1 MCSPGEFPNDFTER
15 MIEKYSEKVN
25 DDGFFLGV
33 ADAFLF
39 AVKQGKSFAIAV
51 DPQPDRALEVLSAR
65 DYLCGILP
73 ENIQIERREGDD
85 LDTKSPDSWCIV
97 SCDAKFAQE
106 GERNHYVPAIFKD
119 QLTQDEWFD
128 RTVLGQ
134 RSTRNELREKEQAL
148 RTLDSDL

>member
-39 AVKQGKSFAIAV
+39 AVKQGKSLAIAV
-51 DPQPDRALEVLSAR
+51 DPQPDRALEVLSSR

-85 LDTKSPDSWCIV
+85 LDT
-97 SCDAKFAQE
+97 
-106 GERNHYVPAIFKD
+106 R
-119 QLTQDEWFD
+119 
-128 RTVLGQ
+128 VLILG
-134 RSTRNELREKEQAL
+134 A
-148 RTLDSDL
+148 

>member
-1 MCSPGEFPNDFTER
+1 

-39 AVKQGKSFAIAV
+39 AVKQGKSLAIAV

-73 ENIQIERREGDD
+73 EKY
-85 LDTKSPDSWCIV
+85 KSN
-97 SCDAKFAQE
+97 
-106 GERNHYVPAIFKD
+106 GEKVTTWIPR
-119 QLTQDEWFD
+119 
-128 RTVLGQ
+128 VLILG
-134 RSTRNELREKEQAL
+134 A
-148 RTLDSDL
+148 

>member
-1 MCSPGEFPNDFTER
+1 MCSPGEFPNDFTQR

-39 AVKQGKSFAIAV
+39 AVKQGKSLAIAV
-51 DPQPDRALEVLSAR
+51 GPQPDRALEVLSAR

-97 SCDAKFAQE
+97 SAATPSLLEKVS
-106 GERNHYVPAIFKD
+106 GI
-119 QLTQDEWFD
+119 
-128 RTVLGQ
+128 
-134 RSTRNELREKEQAL
+134 STSQPFSRISSL
-148 RTLDSDL
+148 RTSGLIALFWANGPLGMS

>member
-1 MCSPGEFPNDFTER
+1 MCSPGEFPYDFTER
-15 MIEKYSEKVN
+15 MMEKYSEKVN

-39 AVKQGKSFAIAV
+39 AVKQGKSLAIAV

-85 LDTKSPDSWCIV
+85 LDTRVLILGAYSAATPSLLKKV
-97 SCDAKFAQE
+97 SGITTSQPFS
-106 GERNHYVPAIFKD
+106 RI
-119 QLTQDEWFD
+119 
-128 RTVLGQ
+128 
-134 RSTRNELREKEQAL
+134 SSL
-148 RTLDSDL
+148 RTSGLIALFWANGPLGMS

>member
-1 MCSPGEFPNDFTER
+1 MCSPGEFPNDFTQR

-39 AVKQGKSFAIAV
+39 AVKQGKSLAIAV
-51 DPQPDRALEVLSAR
+51 GPQPDWALEVLSAR

-85 LDTKSPDSWCIV
+85 LDTKSPDSWCMV
-97 SCDAKFAQE
+97 SCDAKFARE
-106 GERNHYVPAIFKD
+106 GERNLYVPAIFKH

>member
-15 MIEKYSEKVN
+15 MMEKYSEKVN

-39 AVKQGKSFAIAV
+39 AVKQGKSLAIAV
-51 DPQPDRALEVLSAR
+51 DPQSDRALEVLSAR

-73 ENIQIERREGDD
+73 ENIQIERRGDD

-97 SCDAKFAQE
+97 SCS
-106 GERNHYVPAIFKD
+106 GRV
-119 QLTQDEWFD
+119 
-128 RTVLGQ
+128 V
-134 RSTRNELREKEQAL
+134 
-148 RTLDSDL
+148 